1 MGEMAEYWKDVKPY
15 LKERRT
21 QHVKRMGDSATKNI
35 KDLGFEFNHYPNN
48 HQFAINTPKGMIDYW
63 GTTGTWIDRKT
74 KIRGKGLH
82 SLRKYVSGN

>member
-35 KDLGFEFNHYPNN
+35 KALGFEFKHYPNN
-48 HQFAINTPKGMIDYW
+48 HKFAINTPKGMIDYW

-74 KIRGKGLH
+74 KRRGKGLH
-82 SLRKYVSGN
+82 SLRKYVSGS